1 MKAILVIDIPK
12 ECCECNLS
20 NAGTSPSDNWCCSGL
35 TVKTKTIY
43 GEYDTRRIIKLEDI
57 HKVQD
62 WCPLKPM
69 PTKKIAVFDPNCC
82 DIEEEIKIIHEID
95 GYNRCIDEILGEEV
109 CK

>member
-1 MKAILVIDIPK
+1 MKAILVIDTPK

-62 WCPLKPM
+62 WCPLKPVHSLKSGGKDYIIYERQFLYDNLDREIEII
-69 PTKKIAVFDPNCC
+69 KKGK
-82 DIEEEIKIIHEID
+82 EIYESNIS
-95 GYNRCIDEILGEEV
+95 G
-109 CK
+109 